1 MKLGREPEDV
11 ASASLINFYGKQKN
25 LKEALNVFAS
35 VADSSRT
42 RSFLYSSIIDS
53 YNRCD
58 KQEEA
63 YMFYKEEM
71 KKGHVL
77 GPVAISMLVNGLSD
91 CGKSMESLT

>member
-1 MKLGREPEDV
+1 MKLGRKPEDA
-11 ASASLINFYGKQKN
+11 ASASLIIFYGKQKK
-25 LKEALNVFAS
+25 LKEALNVFES

-42 RSFLYSSIIDS
+42 GSLLYNSIIDA

-71 KKGHVL
+71 EKGHFF
-77 GPVAISMLVNGLSD
+77 GPVAISMLVNGLCN